1 MFRRSAGLLLA
12 AAALAL
18 VVVGFAGA
26 SSATSTSKLKKQPK
40 IAKMV
45 PAKIRHK
52 GTLVVASDATYAPM
66 EFVAKD
72 GHTVIGV
79 DADLAKDLGIV
90 MGLKFKVQNAS
101 FDGIIPGLKSGKYD
115 IGMSSFT
122 DTKARQ
128 KVVDFVTYFSAGTS
142 FYEKASGGPAVK
154 GLSSLCGKSVAVENG
169 TTEQADATAQN
180 HKCKKAGKPGV
191 TVKAYPDQNAANLA
205 IASGRQQIGMA
216 DSPVAAYIVKKSNGT
231 FKLVGKSYGTAPY
244 GIALPKKNGM
254 TKPML
259 AAVKYLMKQGSY
271 LKVLK
276 KWGVQKGAIS
286 NPKING
292 AIS

>member
-1 MFRRSAGLLLA
+1 MSRRIAGLLLA
-12 AAALAL
+12 TAALAL
-18 VVVGFAGA
+18 VVTGFAGA
-26 SSATSTSKLKKQPK
+26 SSSTSLGLSKVPK
-40 IAKMV
+40 IAKLV

-52 GTLVVASDATYAPM
+52 GTQTVASDATYAPM
-66 EFVAKD
+66 ELIAKD

-79 DADLAKDLGIV
+79 DADLAKALGTV
-90 MGLKFKVQNAS
+90 LGLKFKVENAS
-101 FDGIIPGLKSGKYD
+101 FDGIIPGLKSHKYD

-142 FYEKASGGPAVK
+142 FYEKASGGPALK
-154 GLSSLCGKSVAVENG
+154 GLASLCGKSVAVENG
-169 TTEQADATAQN
+169 TTEQADATAQSK
-180 HKCKKAGKPGV
+180 KCKSAGKPGV

-205 IASGRQQIGMA
+205 ISSGRQQIGMA
-216 DSPVAAYIVKKSNGT
+216 DSPVAAYIVKQSNGQ

-244 GIALPKKNGM
+244 GIALPKGNGM
-254 TKPML
+254 AKPIL
-259 AAVKYLMKQGSY
+259 AAVKYLMKQGTY
-271 LKVLK
+271 KKILH
-276 KWGVQKGAIS
+276 KWGVQGGAIS

>member
-1 MFRRSAGLLLA
+1 MLRRSIGLLLA
-12 AAALAL
+12 VAVLALA
-18 VVVGFAGA
+18 VVGFAGA
-26 SSATSTSKLKKQPK
+26 SSANSTSTLKKQPN
-40 IAKMV
+40 IAKLV

-52 GTLVVASDATYAPM
+52 GTLIVASDATYAPM
-66 EFVAKD
+66 EFIAKD
-72 GHTVIGV
+72 GHTVIGI
-79 DADLAKDLGIV
+79 DADLAKDLAIV

-101 FDGIIPGLKSGKYD
+101 FDGIIPGLKSHKYD

-142 FYEKASGGPAVK
+142 FYEKASGGPAIK
-154 GLSSLCGKSVAVENG
+154 GLASLCGHSVAVENG
-169 TTEQADATAQN
+169 TTEQTDANAQN
-180 HKCKKAGKPGV
+180 KKCKNAGKAGV

-205 IASGRQQIGMA
+205 ISSGREQIGMA
-216 DSPVAAYIVKKSNGT
+216 DSPVAAYIVKQSHGQ

-254 TKPML
+254 AKPML
-259 AAVKYLMKQGSY
+259 AAVKYLMKQGAY
-271 LKVLK
+271 MKVLK
-276 KWGVQKGAIS
+276 KWGVQRGAIS

>member
-1 MFRRSAGLLLA
+1 MSRRIAGLLMA

-18 VVVGFAGA
+18 VVAGVAGA
-26 SSATSTSKLKKQPK
+26 SSATSNSKLKKVPS
-40 IAKMV
+40 IAKQV
-45 PAKIRHK
+45 PSKIRSK

-66 EFVAKD
+66 EFIAKD
-72 GHTVIGV
+72 GKTVVGV
-79 DADLAKDLGIV
+79 DADLAKALGTV
-90 MGLKFKVQNAS
+90 MGLKLSVQNAS
-101 FDGIIPGLKSGKYD
+101 FDGIIPGLKAGKYD

-142 FYEKASGGPAVK
+142 FYEKASGGPALK
-154 GLSSLCGKSVAVENG
+154 GLASLCGKSVAVENG
-169 TTEQADATAQN
+169 TTEQSDATAQN
-180 HKCKKAGKPGV
+180 KKCKKAGKPGV
-191 TVKAYPDQNAANLA
+191 TVKAYPDQNSANLA
-205 IASGRQQIGMA
+205 ISSGHQQIGMA
-216 DSPVAAYIVKKSNGT
+216 DSPVAAYIVKQSNGQ

-244 GIALPKKNGM
+244 GIALPKGNGM

-259 AAVKYLMKQGSY
+259 AAVKYLMKQGTY
-271 LKVLK
+271 KKILK
-276 KWGVQKGAIS
+276 KWGVQAGAIS

>member
-12 AAALAL
+12 VAALAL
-18 VVVGFAGA
+18 VVVGIAGA
-26 SSATSTSKLKKQPK
+26 SSANSTSKLKKQPK

-45 PAKIRHK
+45 PAKIRSK

-66 EFVAKD
+66 ELIAKD

-90 MGLKFKVQNAS
+90 MGLKLKVENAS
-101 FDGIIPGLKSGKYD
+101 FDGIIPGLKAGKYD

-154 GLSSLCGKSVAVENG
+154 GLASLCGKSVAVENG
-169 TTEQADATAQN
+169 TTEQTDANGQN
-180 HKCKKAGKPGV
+180 KKCKNAGKPGV

-205 IASGRQQIGMA
+205 ISSGREQIGMA
-216 DSPVAAYIVKKSNGT
+216 DSPVAAYIVKQSHGQ

-254 TKPML
+254 AKPML

-292 AIS
+292 ATS

>member
-1 MFRRSAGLLLA
+1 MSRRIAAPLIA

-18 VVVGFAGA
+18 VVTGIAGA
-26 SSATSTSKLKKQPK
+26 SSATSTLKKQPK

-45 PAKIRHK
+45 PAKIRSK
-52 GTLVVASDATYAPM
+52 GSLIVAADATYAPM
-66 EFVAKD
+66 EFIAKD
-72 GHTVIGV
+72 GKTVIGV
-79 DADLAKDLGIV
+79 DADLAKALGTV
-90 MGLKFKVQNAS
+90 MGLKLKVQNAT
-101 FDGIIPGLKSGKYD
+101 FATIIPGISSGKYGV
-115 IGMSSFT
+115 GMSSFT

-142 FYEKASGGPAVK
+142 FYEKASGGPAIT

-205 IASGRQQIGMA
+205 ISSGRQQIGMA
-216 DSPVAAYIVKKSNGT
+216 DSPVAAYIVKQSSGQ
-231 FKLVGKSYGTAPY
+231 FKLVGKAYGTAPY
-244 GIALPKKNGM
+244 GIALPKGNGM

-259 AAVKYLMKQGSY
+259 AAVKYLMKQGAY
-271 LKVLK
+271 KKVLK

-286 NPKING
+286 NPKIN
-292 AIS
+292 

>member
-1 MFRRSAGLLLA
+1 MARRIAGLLLA
-12 AAALAL
+12 VTALTL
-18 VVVGFAGA
+18 VVSGVAGA
-26 SSATSTSKLKKQPK
+26 SSKSSKLQKVPS
-40 IAKMV
+40 IAKQV
-45 PAKIRHK
+45 PSKIRSK

-66 EFVAKD
+66 ESIAKD
-72 GHTVIGV
+72 GKTVVGV
-79 DADLAKDLGIV
+79 DADLAKALGTV
-90 MGLKFKVQNAS
+90 MGLKFKVQNAG

-142 FYEKASGGPAVK
+142 FYEKSSGGPALS
-154 GLSSLCGKSVAVENG
+154 GLASLCGKSVAVENG
-169 TTEQADATAQN
+169 TTEQSDATAQN
-180 HKCKKAGKPGV
+180 KKCKKAGKPGV
-191 TVKAYPDQNAANLA
+191 SVKAYPDQNGANLA
-205 IASGRQQIGMA
+205 IASGHQQIGMA
-216 DSPVAAYIVKKSNGT
+216 DSPVAAYIVKQGHGQ

-244 GIALPKKNGM
+244 GIALPKGNGM

-259 AAVKYLMKQGSY
+259 AAVKYLMKQGTY
-271 LKVLK
+271 ATILK
-276 KWGVQKGAIS
+276 KWGVQGGAIS